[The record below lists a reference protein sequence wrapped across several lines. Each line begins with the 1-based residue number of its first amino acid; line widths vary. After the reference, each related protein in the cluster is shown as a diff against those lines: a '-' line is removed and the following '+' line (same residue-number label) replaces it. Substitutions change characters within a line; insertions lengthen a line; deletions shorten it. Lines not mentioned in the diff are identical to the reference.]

1 MQNSSGSSGMAL
13 QSVSPSTRAQKT
25 VLIVCA
31 DFAPSSYPQALR
43 TRFFARHLPEFGWKP
58 LILTTE
64 PCFYEWSVDPE
75 NEKLLPP
82 DLEVIRTRA
91 FRAGITRKF
100 GIGDLGMR
108 SLWHHWAALRRLCRQ
123 RRVDL
128 IFIPI
133 PPNPTMVLGRLAYAS
148 FGIPYVIDYNDPVVT
163 DYYWKLPRSQRPP
176 KYELAYA
183 LARLMEPIALK
194 NVSQLVSVDKSYMT
208 DVFKRYRWLGVAE
221 AVAIPHGGEPADFDY
236 LRLHPRKNAFF
247 NKDDGLLHVSSVGR
261 GGVDMIPALRA
272 VFQAVKVGLQRA
284 PEVFGRLR
292 LHFVGTSYAHAAAS
306 RPEVLPTAKA
316 EGVESLVDEHPL
328 RVPYLDAIQVMLDS
342 HALVVLGS
350 ESAHY
355 TASKIFP
362 CILASKPLLA
372 IFHEDS
378 SVVRILHE
386 TQVGHVITFGN
397 GCSPGEKTEEI
408 TEALQET
415 LSLPRGAGSPI
426 RREAFE
432 PYTARAMTSRLAEV
446 FDRAFTS

>member
-1 MQNSSGSSGMAL
+1 MQNSSGMAAQCVSS
-13 QSVSPSTRAQKT
+13 STRAQRT
-25 VLIVCA
+25 VLVVCS

-75 NEKLLPP
+75 NEKLLQP
-82 DLEVIRTRA
+82 DLEVVRTRA
-91 FRAGITRKF
+91 FPAEITRKF
-100 GIGDLGMR
+100 GIGDIGMR
-108 SLWHHWAALRRLCRQ
+108 SLWHHWAALHRLCRQ
-123 RRVDL
+123 HRVDL

-133 PPNPTMVLGRLAYAS
+133 PPNATMVLGRLAYAC

-176 KYELAYA
+176 KYAMAYA
-183 LARLMEPIALK
+183 LARLMEPFALK

-208 DVFKRYRWLGVAE
+208 DVFKRYQWLGVAE

-236 LRLHPRKNAFF
+236 IRQHPRKNAFF

-261 GGVDMIPALRA
+261 GGVDMIPTLRA
-272 VFQAVKVGLQRA
+272 VVQAVKLGLQRA

-342 HALVVLGS
+342 HALIVLGS

-372 IFHEDS
+372 IFHENS

-386 TQVGHVITFGN
+386 TQAGHVITFGN

-408 TEALQET
+408 AAVLQQT
-415 LSLPRGAGSPI
+415 LSLPRGSRPPT
-426 RREAFE
+426 RWEAFE
-432 PYTARAMTSRLAEV
+432 PYTARAMTSRLAQV
-446 FDRAFTS
+446 FDKAFAGAS

>member
-1 MQNSSGSSGMAL
+1 MQNSFGMAL
-13 QSVSPSTRAQKT
+13 QSDSSSTGAKKT

-91 FRAGITRKF
+91 FPADITRKF
-100 GIGDLGMR
+100 GIGDLGIR

-123 RRVDL
+123 HRADL

-133 PPNPTMVLGRLAYAS
+133 PPNPTMVLGRLAFAC

-176 KYELAYA
+176 KYAMAYA
-183 LARLMEPIALK
+183 LARLMEPFALK

-208 DVFKRYRWLGVAE
+208 DVFKRYQWLRVAE

-236 LRLHPRKNAFF
+236 IRQHPRKNAFF

-261 GGVDMIPALRA
+261 GGVDMISTLRA
-272 VFQAVKVGLQRA
+272 LFQAVKLGLQRA

-292 LHFVGTSYAHAAAS
+292 LHFVGTSYAHASAS

-342 HALVVLGS
+342 HSLIVLGS

-372 IFHEDS
+372 IVHEHS

-386 TQVGHVITFGN
+386 TQAGHVITFGN
-397 GCSPGEKTEEI
+397 ECSPGEKTEEI
-408 TEALQET
+408 AEILQQT
-415 LSLPRGAGSPI
+415 LSLPLGSRPPT
-426 RREAFE
+426 RWEAFDL
-432 PYTARAMTSRLAEV
+432 YTARAMTSRLAQV
-446 FDRAFTS
+446 FDKAFAGSS

>member
-1 MQNSSGSSGMAL
+1 MGP
-13 QSVSPSTRAQKT
+13 QSIGPSTCAQKT
-25 VLIVCA
+25 VLIICA

-43 TRFFARHLPEFGWKP
+43 TRFFARYLPEFGWKP
-58 LILTTE
+58 LILTIE

-91 FRAGITRKF
+91 FPVEITRKF
-100 GIGDLGMR
+100 GIGDLGIR
-108 SLWHHWAALRRLCRQ
+108 SLWHHWTALRRLCRQ
-123 RRVDL
+123 HRVDL

-133 PPNPTMVLGRLAYAS
+133 PPNPTMVLGRLAYAF

-176 KYELAYA
+176 KYAMAYA
-183 LARLMEPIALK
+183 LARLMEPFALR

-208 DVFKRYRWLGVAE
+208 DVFKRYRWLGVEE
-221 AVAIPHGGEPADFDY
+221 AVAIPHGGESADFDY
-236 LRLHPRKNAFF
+236 LRQHPRKNAFF
-247 NKDDGLLHVSSVGR
+247 DKDDGLLHVSSVGR
-261 GGVDMIPALRA
+261 AGVDMIPALRA
-272 VFQAVKVGLQRA
+272 LFRAVKLGLERA
-284 PEVFGRLR
+284 PGVFGRLR

-342 HALVVLGS
+342 HALIVLGS

-372 IFHEDS
+372 IFHENS

-386 TQVGHVITFGN
+386 TQAGHVITFQTGR
-397 GCSPGEKTEEI
+397 SLGEKTEEI
-408 TEALQET
+408 AELLQQT
-415 LSLPRGAGSPI
+415 LSLPRGSRPPT
-426 RREAFE
+426 RWEAFD
-432 PYTARAMTSRLAEV
+432 PYTARAMTSRVAEV
-446 FDRAFTS
+446 FDKAFAGAS

>member
-1 MQNSSGSSGMAL
+1 MQNSSGMAP

-43 TRFFARHLPEFGWKP
+43 TRFFARHLPDFGWKP

-82 DLEVIRTRA
+82 DLEVVRTRA
-91 FRAGITRKF
+91 FPAEITRKF
-100 GIGDLGMR
+100 GIGDVGMR
-108 SLWHHWAALRRLCRQ
+108 SLWHHWVALRRLCRQ
-123 RRVDL
+123 HRVDL

-133 PPNPTMVLGRLAYAS
+133 PPNATMVLGRLAYAC

-176 KYELAYA
+176 KYAMAYA
-183 LARLMEPIALK
+183 LARLMEPFALK

-208 DVFKRYRWLGVAE
+208 DVFKRYQWLGVAE

-236 LRLHPRKNAFF
+236 LRQHPRKNAFF

-261 GGVDMIPALRA
+261 GGVDMIPTLRA
-272 VFQAVKVGLQRA
+272 VFQAVKLGLQRA

-342 HALVVLGS
+342 HALIVLGS

-372 IFHEDS
+372 IFHENS

-386 TQVGHVITFGN
+386 TQAGHVITFGN
-397 GCSPGEKTEEI
+397 GCSP
-408 TEALQET
+408 
-415 LSLPRGAGSPI
+415 
-426 RREAFE
+426 
-432 PYTARAMTSRLAEV
+432 
-446 FDRAFTS
+446 

>member
-1 MQNSSGSSGMAL
+1 MQNSSGMAL
-13 QSVSPSTRAQKT
+13 QSVSPNTRAQKT

-64 PCFYEWSVDPE
+64 PRFYEWSVDPE

-82 DLEVIRTRA
+82 DLEVVRTRA
-91 FRAGITRKF
+91 FPAEITRKF

-123 RRVDL
+123 HHVDL

-133 PPNPTMVLGRLAYAS
+133 PPNPTMVLGRLAYAC

-176 KYELAYA
+176 KYAMAYA
-183 LARLMEPIALK
+183 LARLMEPFALK

-208 DVFKRYRWLGVAE
+208 DVFKRYQWLGVAE

-236 LRLHPRKNAFF
+236 LRQHPRKNAFF

-261 GGVDMIPALRA
+261 GGVDMIPTLRA
-272 VFQAVKVGLQRA
+272 LFQAVKLGLQRA

-342 HALVVLGS
+342 HALIVLGS

-362 CILASKPLLA
+362 CILANKPLLA
-372 IFHEDS
+372 IFHENS

-386 TQVGHVITFGN
+386 TQAGHVITFGN
-397 GCSPGEKTEEI
+397 GCSPEEKTEEI
-408 TEALQET
+408 AELLQQT
-415 LSLPRGAGSPI
+415 LSLPRGSRPPI
-426 RREAFE
+426 RWEAFE
-432 PYTARAMTSRLAEV
+432 PYTARAMTSRLAQV
-446 FDRAFTS
+446 FDKAFAGAS

>member
-1 MQNSSGSSGMAL
+1 MQNSSGMAP

-43 TRFFARHLPEFGWKP
+43 TRFFARHLPDFGWKP

-82 DLEVIRTRA
+82 DLEVVRTRA
-91 FRAGITRKF
+91 FPAEITRKF

-108 SLWHHWAALRRLCRQ
+108 SLWHHWVALRRLCRQ
-123 RRVDL
+123 HRVDL

-133 PPNPTMVLGRLAYAS
+133 PPNATMVLGRLAYAC

-176 KYELAYA
+176 KYAMAYA
-183 LARLMEPIALK
+183 LARLMEPFALK

-208 DVFKRYRWLGVAE
+208 DVFKRYQWLGVAE

-236 LRLHPRKNAFF
+236 LRQHPRKNAFF

-261 GGVDMIPALRA
+261 GGVDMIPTLRA
-272 VFQAVKVGLQRA
+272 VFQAVKLGLQRA

-306 RPEVLPTAKA
+306 RAQVLPTAKA

-342 HALVVLGS
+342 HALIVLGS

-372 IFHEDS
+372 IFHENS

-386 TQVGHVITFGN
+386 TQAGHVITFGN

-408 TEALQET
+408 AELLEQT
-415 LSLPRGAGSPI
+415 LSLPRGARPPI
-426 RREAFE
+426 RWEAFE
-432 PYTARAMTSRLAEV
+432 PYTARAMTSRLAQV
-446 FDRAFTS
+446 FDKAFAGAS